1 MLPPLDDF
9 DRAITEI
16 AKSEDEVMT
25 KGVELIHEKLKD
37 TCR

>member
-16 AKSEDEVMT
+16 AKSEDEAW
-25 KGVELIHEKLKD
+25 LKVLNLFMKN
-37 TCR
+37 